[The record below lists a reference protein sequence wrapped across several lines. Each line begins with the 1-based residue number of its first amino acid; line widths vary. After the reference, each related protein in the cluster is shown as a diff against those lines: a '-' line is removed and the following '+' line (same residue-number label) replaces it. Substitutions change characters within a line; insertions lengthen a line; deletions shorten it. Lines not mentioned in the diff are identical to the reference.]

1 MTARERHSAVSF
13 CRPHLVGLLARAAA
27 ETSHRPQIARR
38 RHHSP
43 AVAWLASKRASSS
56 MNPAASTRLW
66 PAVSRSFLERE
77 RWILVSPM
85 RDVKLKG
92 RTFLPRS
99 ISKEKVAT
107 LLDARPA
114 RAPMEQRDRA
124 ILELLY
130 GTGIR
135 VSEASGLD
143 LTDIN
148 LKEATLLVRNGKG
161 RKDRYVPIPLRA
173 REALQMYLTDGRETR
188 S

>member
-1 MTARERHSAVSF
+1 
-13 CRPHLVGLLARAAA
+13 
-27 ETSHRPQIARR
+27 
-38 RHHSP
+38 
-43 AVAWLASKRASSS
+43 
-56 MNPAASTRLW
+56 
-66 PAVSRSFLERE
+66 
-77 RWILVSPM
+77 
-85 RDVKLKG
+85 
-92 RTFLPRS
+92 
-99 ISKEKVAT
+99 
-107 LLDARPA
+107 
-114 RAPMEQRDRA
+114 MEQRDRA